1 MRSATREFQ
10 LDEIEPIDQSKIA
23 RAILSRVV
31 NVEFLWAL
39 TKLAVRSCYFKKLDF
54 FYIFMRNIFTH
65 IAVQGMS
72 WIFFALWRMRLI
84 TKIDDNL

>member
-31 NVEFLWAL
+31 NVEFLWA
-39 TKLAVRSCYFKKLDF
+39 ARARNPA
-54 FYIFMRNIFTH
+54 MRAIE
-65 IAVQGMS
+65 
-72 WIFFALWRMRLI
+72 LKRMRSEKNTDLRI
-84 TKIDDNL
+84 YLANSHIPKKN

>member
-31 NVEFLWAL
+31 NVEFLWA
-39 TKLAVRSCYFKKLDF
+39 ARARNPA
-54 FYIFMRNIFTH
+54 MRAIE
-65 IAVQGMS
+65 
-72 WIFFALWRMRLI
+72 LKRMRSEKILI
-84 TKIDDNL
+84 SGFTWRTPIYPRKIKGAQMRIKG